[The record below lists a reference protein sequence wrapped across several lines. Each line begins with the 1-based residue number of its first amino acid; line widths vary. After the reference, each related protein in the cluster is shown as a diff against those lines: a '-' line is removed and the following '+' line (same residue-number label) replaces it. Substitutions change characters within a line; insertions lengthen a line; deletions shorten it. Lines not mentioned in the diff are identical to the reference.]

1 MSIIVTGNPTIG
13 QAVSSRIIGKYE
25 VPMSDQPSYVLR
37 GNRPFLCL
45 PAPYKEQMGGFC
57 NQHYHL
63 KEANYKQIASKI
75 DPNFL
80 LQEIRAKALEAIKY
94 SSIAKKSMLFAV
106 RSSEFTANTTTY
118 KNVFRFRDWD
128 DIVDDDTMTP
138 IFRAR
143 LLMFAGDLELHCTC
157 PSFLFW
163 GYQYLLT
170 QMDAAMVPEQRPPD
184 VRNPGR
190 RGIVCKHLNRSLR
203 AFPWHAMKLAAHI
216 RQNHRIA
223 EGKTAIEDEG
233 TKLLERVLEDPDL
246 KVTYGDILNDGS

>member
-1 MSIIVTGNPTIG
+1 M
-13 QAVSSRIIGKYE
+13 K
-25 VPMSDQPSYVLR
+25 PSYVLR
-37 GNRPFLCL
+37 GGRPFLCL
-45 PAPYKEQMGGFC
+45 PAAYKDQMGGFC
-57 NQHYHL
+57 DHQHL
-63 KEANYKQIASKI
+63 DEANYKQIAAKI

-80 LQEIRAKALEAIKY
+80 IQEIRAKALEPITY
-94 SSIAKKSMLFAV
+94 SKVDKKSMLFAV
-106 RSSEFTANTTTY
+106 RSSEFTANSTTY
-118 KNVFRFRDWD
+118 KNVFRFKDWD
-128 DIVDDDTMTP
+128 GIVDDDTMTP

-163 GYQYLLT
+163 GYQWLLT
-170 QMDAAMVPEQRPPD
+170 QMDASLVPEVRPPD
-184 VRNPGR
+184 IRNPGR

-203 AFPWHAMKLAAHI
+203 AFPFHAMKLATFI

-223 EGKTAIEDEG
+223 EGKSAVEDKS

>member
-1 MSIIVTGNPTIG
+1 MET
-13 QAVSSRIIGKYE
+13 K
-25 VPMSDQPSYVLR
+25 PSYVLR
-37 GNRPFLCL
+37 GGRPFLCL
-45 PAPYKEQMGGFC
+45 PAAYKDEMGGFC
-57 NQHYHL
+57 DHHHQL
-63 KEANYKQIASKI
+63 DEANYKQIASRI

-80 LQEIRAKALEAIKY
+80 IQEIRAKALEPIKY

-118 KNVFRFRDWD
+118 KNVYRFKDWD

-163 GYQYLLT
+163 GYQWLLT
-170 QMDAAMVPEQRPPD
+170 QMDAALVPEQRPPD
-184 VRNPGR
+184 IRNPQR

-203 AFPWHAMKLAAHI
+203 AFPFHAAMLAKHI
-216 RQNHRIA
+216 RQNHRIT

-233 TKLLERVLEDPDL
+233 TKLLEEIKSDPDL